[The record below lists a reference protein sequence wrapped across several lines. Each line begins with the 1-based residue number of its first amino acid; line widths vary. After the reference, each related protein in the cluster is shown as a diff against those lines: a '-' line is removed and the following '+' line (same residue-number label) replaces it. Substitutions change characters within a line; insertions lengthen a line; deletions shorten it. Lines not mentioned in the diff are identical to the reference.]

1 MEEYVNY
8 KVYDKNEKNDEE
20 KEQNEAIDSESTK
33 FDEGKGVNDERGGEN
48 VA

>member
-20 KEQNEAIDSESTK
+20 KEENEATDSGRTK
-33 FDEGKGVNDERGGEN
+33 IDEGKGVNDERGGWMLL
-48 VA
+48 